1 MERKIIFLFFI
12 AIVFSL
18 NMFGQ
23 IDNNTTIKTDFFAYD
38 PDEQSDVKSLNF
50 DADVSV
56 KKKVETTTSF
66 GSIADVAKNFP
77 KYSVIEEKTNRMML
91 KNVEI
96 EKDVLVKKYWNGKDV
111 SNIKVRTKLELGRID
126 TNTKS
131 IRIECRDHSY
141 VDGDRVRISVNE
153 IVVRSN
159 IVLKGGYYTI
169 NITLNEGFNRV
180 DIEALNQ
187 GTSGPNTAE
196 FKVYDE
202 KGNLL
207 ASNEWNILT
216 GYVATLVVIKN

>member
-1 MERKIIFLFFI
+1 
-12 AIVFSL
+12 
-18 NMFGQ
+18 MFGQ